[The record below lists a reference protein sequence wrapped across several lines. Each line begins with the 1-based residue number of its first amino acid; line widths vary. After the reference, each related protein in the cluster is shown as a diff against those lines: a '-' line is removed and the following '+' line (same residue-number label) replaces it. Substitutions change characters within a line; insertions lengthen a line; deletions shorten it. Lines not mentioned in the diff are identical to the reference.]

1 MRLLAA
7 DAGLRAVGV
16 VECIAAGCGRGGGC
30 AEGHGAV
37 IDCAKEA
44 FFAGQD
50 LLDVGTG
57 DVPRSFA
64 AMLMRYLPGMYMQYG
79 QGDKDVAKLE
89 QMVRSS
95 LSTSSQG

>member
-1 MRLLAA
+1 MLIWLKNQGKVRYRTFQ
-7 DAGLRAVGV
+7 LR
-16 VECIAAGCGRGGGC
+16 C
-30 AEGHGAV
+30 AEGHGPV

-50 LLDVGTG
+50 LLDMGTG